1 MHNDL
6 GERHRY
12 AVLRLRIRGPDDA
25 PVESDPQSVLPVR
38 VVASW
43 RTYVDETV
51 SSPRPLSTFDP
62 TTTSTFG
69 SVRMVSSVCA
79 AGMPEEH
86 ENHSGGL
93 SAAFKEK
100 KQARP
105 QEIGGAC
112 LKMAGVERGSTDGR
126 ATPADPPARTFSVVS
141 EKALDD
147 LSSYEALLRDY
158 SKQIDEIEVQLQ
170 CGTH

>member
-1 MHNDL
+1 
-6 GERHRY
+6 
-12 AVLRLRIRGPDDA
+12 
-25 PVESDPQSVLPVR
+25 
-38 VVASW
+38 
-43 RTYVDETV
+43 
-51 SSPRPLSTFDP
+51 
-62 TTTSTFG
+62 
-69 SVRMVSSVCA
+69 MVSSVCA
-79 AGMPEEH
+79 AGMPEDPWAR
-86 ENHSGGL
+86 GGL
-93 SAAFKEK
+93 SPGFLETKNRVFA
-100 KQARP
+100 